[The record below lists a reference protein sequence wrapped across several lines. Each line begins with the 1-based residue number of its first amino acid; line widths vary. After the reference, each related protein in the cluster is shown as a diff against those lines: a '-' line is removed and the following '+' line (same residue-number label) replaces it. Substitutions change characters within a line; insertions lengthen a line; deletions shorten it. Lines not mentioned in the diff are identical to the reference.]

1 MQLLKYISG
10 GLPVLFMDVRLYHP
24 DKDIWDF
31 CNSGNHA
38 SWYASRSMDP
48 RENFKKVTFHPALEY
63 YFKAGGASVEFDAA
77 PGEITFAR
85 LGLWED
91 KLYMVIVL
99 GEAVELPPEER
110 KALNAQTNPTWP
122 HVHAKLHCS
131 FEEFTSVFP
140 CNHILGVAGNVVRP
154 LTYLCEIAGVTP
166 IILGPESE
174 RRIPPIWERI
184 SKK

>member
-1 MQLLKYISG
+1 
-10 GLPVLFMDVRLYHP
+10 
-24 DKDIWDF
+24 
-31 CNSGNHA
+31 
-38 SWYASRSMDP
+38 
-48 RENFKKVTFHPALEY
+48 
-63 YFKAGGASVEFDAA
+63 
-77 PGEITFAR
+77 
-85 LGLWED
+85 
-91 KLYMVIVL
+91 MVIVL